1 MIKLKDL
8 LNEVFSL
15 PDIVYHGSGLD
26 FDKFD
31 KNKSNFRGTTYF
43 TTNKDFAK
51 SFATDRGTDKT
62 IIYHC
67 KLNIDKMF
75 DPEDINSLNA
85 LKPIIRDLIEKKYK
99 DTVTNASFI
108 IPSGPIYIDGN
119 EITNPSLDD
128 AVNWYL
134 WRIKNG
140 AWRILEGENILNFIR
155 QAGYDAVLTKERGSQ
170 NIAVFDP
177 DKVTIVKKEYI

>member
-1 MIKLKDL
+1 
-8 LNEVFSL
+8 
-15 PDIVYHGSGLD
+15 
-26 FDKFD
+26 
-31 KNKSNFRGTTYF
+31 
-43 TTNKDFAK
+43 
-51 SFATDRGTDKT
+51 
-62 IIYHC
+62 
-67 KLNIDKMF
+67 MF